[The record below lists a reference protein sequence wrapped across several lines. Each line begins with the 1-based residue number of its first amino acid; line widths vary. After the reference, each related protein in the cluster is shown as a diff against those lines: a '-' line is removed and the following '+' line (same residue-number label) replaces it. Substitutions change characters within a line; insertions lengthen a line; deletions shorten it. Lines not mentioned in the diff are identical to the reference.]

1 MSGVSAT
8 RSVRYVEPD
17 RTPVKPP
24 EIRAALARAWQ
35 STTGAEASRGVLDAL
50 TAQAMLETGRGTQM
64 VQFNFGGIKGV
75 GPSGLS
81 TKASTIEVEGGQT
94 KHIVDGFRAYASLDE
109 GAVDYVKLV
118 RHQFGAALARAD
130 SGDLDGFAHELK
142 VAHYYTADEK
152 DYARLLHA
160 VSGTPYDGGPSA
172 ASSTDAKSDGATTPA
187 DGFARAGDIVRM
199 LDSVRTS
206 MMKIAAP
213 NEGEDDG

>member
-1 MSGVSAT
+1 MGNVGAVS
-8 RSVRYVEPD
+8 SVRYVEPN
-17 RTPVKPP
+17 RTPVTPVA
-24 EIRAALARAWQ
+24 IREALARAW
-35 STTGAEASRGVLDAL
+35 TRATGAPPSSGVLDAI
-50 TAQAMLETGRGTQM
+50 TAQANLETGRGTSM
-64 VQFNFGGIKGV
+64 VQYNFGGIKGV
-75 GPSGLS
+75 GPTGLS
-81 TKASTIEVEGGQT
+81 TRASTIEVEGGKT
-94 KHIVDGFRAYASLDE
+94 KHIVDGFRAYDSLDA
-109 GAVDYVKLV
+109 GALDYVRLV
-118 RHQFGAALARAD
+118 RGQFGAALARAD
-130 SGDLDGFAHELK
+130 AGDLDGFAHELK